1 MRVSTTRHRGA
12 KAIDIGS
19 WITLRWQW
27 SVDDI
32 ARVAIA
38 CGGPK
43 RARAPSMPN
52 IAR

>member
-32 ARVAIA
+32 ARVASLRRAEA
-38 CGGPK
+38 C
-43 RARAPSMPN
+43 ACAEHAD